1 MSEIKSNKLMCII
14 TGRKLVATK
23 DYYARKVEKIGSVSE
38 LHRTYICREA
48 KNLLRQGSSVDKVR
62 QVLGATTD
70 VPEEIDQDIIT
81 SVINEGTKTNMRRIN
96 NIVSVS
102 NMINNQTDPAVKE
115 YIKNISADE

>member
-1 MSEIKSNKLMCII
+1 MSSVKSNKLVCII
-14 TGRKLVATK
+14 TGRKLIATK
-23 DYYARKVEKIGSVSE
+23 NYYARKVEKIGSEHE

-62 QVLGATTD
+62 QVLGVIGE
-70 VPEEIDQDIIT
+70 VPEEIDQDIIND
-81 SVINEGTKTNMRRIN
+81 VVNEGTKTNMRRIN

-115 YIKNISADE
+115 YIKNISIDG